1 MAEGSGS
8 GQPQAGRHRQ
18 HRHACLGYDTLADR
32 PDSPSVESPTL
43 VTPYDNHIGTDR
55 LRVQQ
60 DDLRG
65 VTVLNPVREL
75 DLCLFGPPPE
85 ARLQGEALSPLT
97 VEGLLRRDR
106 LNDDELG
113 AVTLGE
119 SECIVERTTRWAEK
133 STAARTRERSTM
145 VPPKT

>member
-1 MAEGSGS
+1 M
-8 GQPQAGRHRQ
+8 
-18 HRHACLGYDTLADR
+18 
-32 PDSPSVESPTL
+32 
-43 VTPYDNHIGTDR
+43 TPYDNHIGTDR

-119 SECIVERTTRWAEK
+119 SECIVERTTRWAREVDCCED
-133 STAARTRERSTM
+133 ARESTM
-145 VPPKT
+145 VPPRTQG